1 MSVQKFES
9 NVRKAAHYLGLL
21 LASASGDTDADNAVA
36 ILAGTGAPSGA
47 TYGGQTL
54 ATGQAAVAIRQDAT
68 GTDAFMYFTVNG
80 GTNWYSVES
89 GEVTEGSLSD
99 AVKARI
105 SQVAMDDSVN
115 PPTASASKGFVD
127 GSGNELLVEAQAVA
141 DLTTRIQTGGTTMS
155 HLGNHN
161 TVAAKDPSSTHTIPV
176 AAGEQRKDILVV
188 TAAGEY
194 ALRVGTEGA
203 APASDPTLTA
213 GDVPLARIT
222 LTEGVDTTVA
232 AGNITDLRERQS
244 LDLSKALED
253 SLPIAA
259 IPTNLITWEKLETE
273 VLVVKQGTIATGDV
287 ATMNATPVEM
297 IAAPGA
303 GFYIDVQS
311 IHWFLDFAGVA
322 YDAAAAGDTLEAKYT
337 DGAGAAVCDAVA
349 GDAIG
354 AAAADYHTKVAPVAE
369 VIPVEN
375 AAIVAHI
382 NTGEWY
388 AAAGDSPL
396 KYEIRYVVRPFSW

>member
-1 MSVQKFES
+1 MAWTTLRTLYRTVDEKF
-9 NVRKAAHYLGLL
+9 
-21 LASASGDTDADNAVA
+21 TA
-36 ILAGTGAPSGA
+36 ILGTGGVPNVEIESDAGM
-47 TYGGQTL
+47 
-54 ATGQAAVAIRQDAT
+54 AIRQDAT
-68 GTDAFMYFTVNG
+68 GTDAFMYFTVDG
-80 GTNWYSVES
+80 GSNWYSVES
-89 GEVTEGSLSD
+89 GEVTEDSLSA
-99 AVKARI
+99 AVKARL
-105 SQVAMDDSVN
+105 SEVAMDDSVAV
-115 PPTASASKGFVD
+115 PTASASKGFVD
-127 GSGNELLVEAQAVA
+127 GSGNELLIEAQAVA
-141 DLTTRIQTGGTTMS
+141 DLTTRVQLGGTAFG
-155 HLGNHN
+155 HLGDRS
-161 TVAAKDPSSTHTIPV
+161 VVSAKDPASTHTIP
-176 AAGEQRKDILVV
+176 AGAGEQRKDIVV
-188 TAAGEY
+188 ITAAGDY

-244 LDLSKALED
+244 LDLSKALDD

-259 IPTNLITWEKLETE
+259 ISTNLVTWEKLETE
-273 VLVVKQGTIATGDV
+273 VLVVQQGTIATGDV

-297 IAAPGA
+297 VAAPGA
-303 GFYIDVQS
+303 GYYIDVQS
-311 IHWFLDFAGVA
+311 IHWFLDFESAA
-322 YDAAAAGDTLEAKYT
+322 YDAAAAGDTLAAKYT
-337 DGAGAAVCDAVA
+337 DAAGAEVVDNVA

-369 VIPVEN
+369 VIPVDN

-396 KYEIRYVVRPFSW
+396 KYEIRYAVRPFAW